1 MQLDG
6 ALADLL
12 ALVHTHGEVNQ
23 NIVNRVTVS
32 PSAALPD
39 HTATWPYDLASLVNP
54 RDAAVLLL
62 FGSMDDR
69 PATFDRTIVPKE
81 LDVLLTQRSMV
92 LRNHP
97 GQVSFPG
104 GGLELNDVDATACA
118 IRETQEE
125 TGVDPKGIIPIG
137 TLPVLP
143 LPVTNFQVTPV
154 LGWWQHPDDNEMIT
168 TEEATRVFRV
178 PVGDL
183 VNPKLRVT
191 AVASDRSAKHRYGT
205 PAFTVGGTLVWGFT
219 AMILDRVLELL
230 GWAEPW
236 DPRYVIDISNWD
248 ATKPVPTAFYDPDH
262 PGIDLH
268 GVNRTGQR

>member
-12 ALVHTHGEVNQ
+12 ALVHTYGEVDPK
-23 NIVNRVTVS
+23 IVDRVSVS
-32 PSAALPD
+32 PAASLPEQP
-39 HTATWPYDLASLVNP
+39 HTWPFDLSALHNP
-54 RDAAVLLL
+54 RDASVLLL

-69 PATFDRTIVPKE
+69 PAAFNRTIVPKE

-97 GQVSFPG
+97 GQVAFPG
-104 GGLELNDVDATACA
+104 GGLETQDADATACA

-125 TGVDPKGIIPIG
+125 TGVDPRGIIPIG
-137 TLPVLP
+137 QLPVLP
-143 LPVTNFQVTPV
+143 LPVSNFQVTPIV
-154 LGWWQHPDDNEMIT
+154 GWWQHPDDNEMVT

-191 AVASDRSAKHRYGT
+191 AMATDRSQKQRFGT

-236 DPRYVIDISNWD
+236 DPRYKIDITDWD
-248 ATKPVPTAFYDPDH
+248 ATKAVPPVYFDSDH
-262 PGIDLH
+262 TVVDL
-268 GVNRTGQR
+268 TGRN

>member
-12 ALVHTHGEVNQ
+12 ALVHTYGKVGPNL
-23 NIVNRVTVS
+23 VNRVTTS
-32 PSAALPD
+32 PAAALPEYD
-39 HTATWPYDLASLVNP
+39 AAWPFDVSSLHNP
-54 RDAAVLLL
+54 RDASVLLL

-69 PATFDRTIVPKE
+69 PATFNRTIVPQE

-97 GQVSFPG
+97 GQVAFPG
-104 GGLELNDVDATACA
+104 GGLEIQDADPTACA

-125 TGVDPKGIIPIG
+125 TGVDPAGIIPIG
-137 TLPVLP
+137 QLPVLP
-143 LPVTNFQVTPV
+143 LPVSNFSVTPV
-154 LGWWQHPDDNEMIT
+154 VGWWQHPDDNEMIT
-168 TEEATRVFRV
+168 TDEATRVFRV

-183 VNPKLRVT
+183 VDPTLRVT
-191 AVASDRSAKHRYGT
+191 AVATNRQAKHRFGT

-219 AMILDRVLELL
+219 AMILDRVLDLL

-236 DPRYVIDISNWD
+236 DPRYTIDISDWD
-248 ATKPVPTAFYDPDH
+248 ATKPVPAAYFDPH
-262 PGIDLH
+262 PLDVDL
-268 GVNRTGQR
+268 TGHS

>member
-12 ALVHTHGEVNQ
+12 ALVHTHGEVHP

-32 PSAALPD
+32 PAAALPEYL
-39 HTATWPYDLASLVNP
+39 TAWPFDVSSLDNP
-54 RDAAVLLL
+54 RDASVLLL

-69 PATFDRTIVPKE
+69 PADFNRTIVPQE
-81 LDVLLTQRSMV
+81 LDVLLTQRSLV

-104 GGLELNDVDATACA
+104 GGVETQDSDAIACA

-125 TGVDPKGIIPIG
+125 TGVDPAGIIPIG
-137 TLPVLP
+137 HLPALP
-143 LPVTNFQVTPV
+143 LPVSNFRVTPV
-154 LGWWQHPDDNEMIT
+154 VGWWQHPDDNEMVT
-168 TEEATRVFRV
+168 TAEATRVFRV

-183 VNPKLRVT
+183 VNPNLRVT
-191 AVASDRSAKHRYGT
+191 AVATDRSARQRYGT

-236 DPRYVIDISNWD
+236 DPRYIIDITDWD
-248 ATKPVPTAFYDPDH
+248 ATKTVPAAYYDPDYVQA
-262 PGIDLH
+262 DL
-268 GVNRTGQR
+268 TGRH

>member
-12 ALVHTHGEVNQ
+12 ALVHTHGTVHPD
-23 NIVNRVTVS
+23 IVNRVTVS
-32 PSAALPD
+32 PAATLPD
-39 HTATWPYDLASLVNP
+39 YDKTWPYDLGALDNP
-54 RDAAVLLL
+54 RDASVLLL

-69 PATFDRTIVPKE
+69 PATFKRTIVPTE

-104 GGLELNDVDATACA
+104 GGLETQDADAVDCA
-118 IRETQEE
+118 VRETHEE
-125 TGVDPKGIIPIG
+125 TGVDPAGIIPLG
-137 TLPVLP
+137 QLPVLP
-143 LPVTNFQVTPV
+143 LPVSNFRVTPV
-154 LGWWQHPDDNEMIT
+154 VGWWQYPNEMIT
-168 TEEATRVFRV
+168 TAEATRVFRV

-183 VNPKLRVT
+183 VDPKLRVT
-191 AVASDRSAKHRYGT
+191 AVATDRSTKQRFGT

-230 GWAEPW
+230 GWAEAW
-236 DPRYVIDISNWD
+236 DPRYKIDITGWD
-248 ATKPVPTAFYDPDH
+248 ATQPVPAAFFDPD
-262 PGIDLH
+262 PSERDL
-268 GVNRTGQR
+268 TGQR